1 MGGESSYIHSP
12 DLPSN
17 LLKGAIDS
25 HVHAGPV
32 LLSNPSYP
40 DPFQVAEEA
49 RDAGMR
55 AIVYYDVF
63 GNSAGTSWLVSRKTT
78 GIDVFGGLILSTCQ
92 GGLNPRAVKTA
103 LFYGSGA
110 RFVSFGAHST
120 RYQANLESRVVDGK
134 LVPIKDV
141 YPAFAEKEL
150 PNTISIPLKDPIP
163 WQLQDILKMVA
174 DRPEVYL
181 NTGHVSKAEALRVIE
196 LADRYGIR
204 KVLLAHPARG
214 HFSVEEQRKLGKA
227 GVFLEGA
234 LADWHYPTVPR
245 SHYYVEKEY
254 MDESALLPRTEIGA
268 VGWMNTIREVGP
280 EYFVLCTDYGIR
292 AAASPVQGM
301 RILIATLLDME
312 FSVDEIKMMTS
323 TNPARLI
330 GIEAR

>member
-1 MGGESSYIHSP
+1 MGSESSYICSP

-150 PNTISIPLKDPIP
+150 LNTISIPLKDPVP

-196 LADRYGIR
+196 LADRYGIE

-214 HFSVEEQRKLGKA
+214 HFSVEEQRKLGKV

-234 LADWHYPTVPR
+234 LSDWHYPTVPR

-254 MDESALLPRTEIGA
+254 MDESVLLPRTEIGA

-280 EYFVLCTDYGIR
+280 EFFVLCTDYGIR
-292 AAASPVQGM
+292 AAASAVQGM

-312 FSVDEIKMMTS
+312 FSVDESKVMTS